1 MKPLVAPH
9 IAALE
14 PDAPGRPPA
23 YVARDLGIAQLVP
36 LASNENPLGPSPRV
50 RAALLAGIEQIHRYP
65 DHTSHELRER
75 LASHYRVPPDELALG
90 HGSNSLI
97 ELIAQTF
104 ATPEEHAIIG
114 APSFSCYRASLAAA
128 HVPTTVVPLRDG
140 LYWDLDAVQSA
151 VRPETKLIFLDN
163 PGNPVSVHVPGHA
176 LQAFARD
183 LSPHVVLVIDEA
195 YAEFADAPDFASAL
209 GMRELRERLIV
220 LRTFSKAY
228 ALAGLRVGYAIAQR
242 ALIARMAA
250 MRVPFTISSLA
261 QLAATAALD
270 DAEHLLQTI
279 EHNARERSRVTQRL
293 RRAGLFVADSQTNFL
308 LVALRRV
315 AAPIHR
321 ALLERGLLT
330 QLPGPMLLEH
340 LRVSIG
346 LEHENDL
353 LVRSLL
359 EVLESKH
366 LDLG

>member
-1 MKPLVAPH
+1 VLKSLVAPH

-14 PDAPGRPPA
+14 PDAPGRPPTQL
-23 YVARDLGIAQLVP
+23 ARDLGISQFVP

-50 RAALLAGIEQIHRYP
+50 REAMLSGIDQIHRYP
-65 DHTSHELRER
+65 DHTVHELRER
-75 LASHYRVPPDELALG
+75 LASRYSVLPEELALG

-97 ELIAQTF
+97 EVIAQTF
-104 ATPEEHAIIG
+104 ATPEEHAVIG

-140 LYWDLDAVQSA
+140 LYWDLDAVRAA

-163 PGNPVSVHVPGHA
+163 PGNPVSLHIPGHA
-176 LQAFARD
+176 LQSFVRE

-228 ALAGLRVGYAIAQR
+228 ALAGLRVGYAIANR
-242 ALIARMAA
+242 TLIARMAA
-250 MRVPFTISSLA
+250 MRVPFTVSSLA
-261 QLAATAALD
+261 QLAAVAALD
-270 DAEHLLQTI
+270 DAEHLLRTV
-279 EHNARERSRVTQRL
+279 EHNARERRRVTQQL

-308 LVALRRV
+308 LVAFQRA

-353 LVRSLL
+353 LVRRLF
-359 EVLESKH
+359 EVLELKEH
-366 LDLG
+366 G